1 MVNLRKMSNTQV
13 ERAIEEIRKGHFVL
27 VYDAD
32 GREEETDFFIAAEF
46 TTPQAIHRMRNDGG
60 GLIFIMVK
68 HELAELLGLP
78 FLADVMYKCSN
89 KWPVFK
95 ELIPNDIPYD
105 AKSSFSLTINHRHT
119 FTGIR
124 DVDRALTI
132 SSFGKLAR
140 EVSGLDEISA
150 QRVFGQEF
158 RSPGHV
164 PICRAAR
171 GLLNERQGHTEL
183 GIALA
188 EMAGIQPVMA
198 GCEML
203 DVGESLKKE
212 KAMNYAEENG
222 FVFLEGR
229 EIVEAWREWCG

>member
-1 MVNLRKMSNTQV
+1 MKK
-13 ERAIEEIRKGHFVL
+13 IEKALEALKKGDFVL

-32 GREEETDFFIAAEF
+32 GREEETDFFVAGELIEAKHIF
-46 TTPQAIHRMRNDGG
+46 RMRKDGG
-60 GLIFIMVK
+60 GLIFIMLRYEDAQK
-68 HELAELLGLP
+68 LGLP
-78 FLADVMYKCSN
+78 YLADVIYKTAN

-105 AKSSFSLTINHRHT
+105 TKSSFSITINHRKT

-132 SSFGKLAR
+132 REFAKLVKEAR
-140 EVSGLDEISA
+140 NLNDIEA
-150 QRVFGQEF
+150 QRLFGQRF

-164 PICRAAR
+164 PICIAAKN
-171 GLLNERQGHTEL
+171 LLKERQGHTEL

-188 EMAGIQPVMA
+188 EMAGLSIMA

-203 DVGESLKKE
+203 DYEVSLSKE
-212 KAMNYAEENG
+212 KAKEYAEKNG
-222 FVFLEGR
+222 FIFLEGY
-229 EIVEAWREWCG
+229 EIVEAWEKWRE

>member
-1 MVNLRKMSNTQV
+1 MRSQLEDALEDLK
-13 ERAIEEIRKGHFVL
+13 KGKFVL

-32 GREEETDFFIAAEF
+32 GREEETDFFIAGELI
-46 TTPQAIHRMRNDGG
+46 TPEAIHIMRRDGG
-60 GLIFIMVK
+60 GLIFIMIENAAAK
-68 HELAELLGLP
+68 KLGLP
-78 FLADVMYKCSN
+78 YMADVIYKCSQ

-105 AKSSFSLTINHRHT
+105 TKSSFSLTINHRRT

-132 SSFGKLAR
+132 SEFANLVKETENME
-140 EVSGLDEISA
+140 EVKA
-150 QRVFGQEF
+150 QRIFGEHF

-164 PICRAAR
+164 PICIASH
-171 GLLNERQGHTEL
+171 GLLESRQGHTEL

-188 EMAGIQPVMA
+188 KMAGLTPVMA

-203 DVGESLKKE
+203 DIGISLKKE
-212 KAMNYAEENG
+212 KAMKYAEEHG
-222 FVFLEGR
+222 LAFLEGKQ
-229 EIVEAWREWCG
+229 IIEAWRKWQE

>member
-1 MVNLRKMSNTQV
+1 MSKRV
-13 ERAIEEIRKGHFVL
+13 DSAIEEIRKGHFVL

-46 TTPQAIHRMRNDGG
+46 TKPESIHRMRTDGG

-68 HELAELLGLP
+68 HGLAETLGLP

-89 KWPVFK
+89 RWPVFK

-105 AKSSFSLTINHRHT
+105 AKSSFSLTINHRDT

-132 SSFGKLAR
+132 SSFGKLSR
-140 EVSGLDEISA
+140 EVQGLNAVAA
-150 QRVFGQEF
+150 QRIFGQKF

-171 GLLNERQGHTEL
+171 GLLHERRGHTEL

-203 DVGESLKKE
+203 DFGESLKKE
-212 KAMNYAEENG
+212 KAMKYAEEHG
-222 FVFLEGR
+222 LVFLEGK
-229 EIVEAWREWCG
+229 EIVEAWKQWCE

>member
-1 MVNLRKMSNTQV
+1 MKKVEDALEALRK
-13 ERAIEEIRKGHFVL
+13 GDFVL

-32 GREEETDFFIAAEF
+32 GREKETDFFVAGELTEAKHIF
-46 TTPQAIHRMRNDGG
+46 RMRKDGG
-60 GLIFIMVK
+60 GLIFIMLK
-68 HELAELLGLP
+68 YEDAQKLGLP
-78 FLADVMYKCSN
+78 YLADVIYKTAN

-105 AKSSFSLTINHRHT
+105 TKSSFSLTINHRKT

-132 SSFGKLAR
+132 REFAKLIK
-140 EVSGLDEISA
+140 EIKSLSDVEA
-150 QRVFGQEF
+150 QRLFGQRF

-164 PICRAAR
+164 PICIAAKN
-171 GLLNERQGHTEL
+171 LLKERQGHTEL

-188 EMAGIQPVMA
+188 EMAGLSIMA

-203 DVGESLKKE
+203 DYEVSLSKE
-212 KAMNYAEENG
+212 KAKEYAEKNG
-222 FVFLEGR
+222 FIFLEGY
-229 EIVEAWREWCG
+229 EIVEAWEKWRE

>member
-1 MVNLRKMSNTQV
+1 MSKRV
-13 ERAIEEIRKGHFVL
+13 DSAIEEIRKGHFVL

-46 TTPQAIHRMRNDGG
+46 TKPESIHRMRTDGG

-68 HELAELLGLP
+68 HGLAETLGLP

-89 KWPVFK
+89 RWPVFK

-105 AKSSFSLTINHRHT
+105 AKSSFSLTINHRDT

-132 SSFGKLAR
+132 SSFGKLSR
-140 EVSGLDEISA
+140 EVQGLNAVAA
-150 QRVFGQEF
+150 QRIFGQKF

-171 GLLNERQGHTEL
+171 ELLHERQGHTEL

-203 DVGESLKKE
+203 DFGESLKKE
-212 KAMNYAEENG
+212 KAMKYAGEHG
-222 FVFLEGR
+222 LVYLEGK
-229 EIVEAWREWCG
+229 EIVEAWKQWCE